1 MPILSFP
8 SGVPASVVD
17 VAYVVNAANATD
29 DLIAALAD
37 DDDVD
42 SVVVDGDNV
51 ADGTA

>member
-17 VAYVVNAANATD
+17 AAYVVTAANATD
-29 DLIAALAD
+29 DLIAAPAD

-51 ADGTA
+51 ADGIA